1 MSTQDYRI
9 ENGLVVNGPITADN
23 VPGAL
28 SDLTDVDLSGEQQDG
43 DSLVWNESANKWMPG
58 AVDAGASAWI
68 YVEETGPP
76 DPMPSLVYTQS
87 RVGIGTN
94 GDQSLNYDFV
104 VNGDTLLSDVKIS
117 GTSLIG
123 NGTYSDLGDIRLV
136 PNESLVAQGQYVYI
150 RPTANL
156 DQTHIHIE
164 AGNVNTADLY
174 LGDDDRYVKID
185 HTGPVKIGVPGA
197 STTSNWTA
205 DSDATG
211 TTYIS
216 IALATYPWA
225 IDLTI
230 GDTVT
235 LPDESSVTISNAY
248 FDIDYAYVNVDS
260 PITYATSDVLE
271 FTYQPRSE
279 WSFKP
284 DSSAEFPGDLTATSF
299 IGDGSELTGIA
310 LAGLADVDT
319 TTLPP
324 STGQGLLWDG
334 LTSKWRPG
342 NVPTGDPGPQG
353 EIGFAGFKYD
363 TRRVGANQYVIG
375 EIIEYGGQYFICLAN
390 NDAIVPTGAAIG
402 VYWSAYSFVGP
413 AGSDGDHYH
422 TTSTSTLTIAA
433 NGTISLTTVDLGLDY
448 SVGQTVIIAHD
459 INNHMH
465 GDVVTYDP
473 VTGVL
478 TVLLKQK
485 NGSGTYSSWSVNL
498 SGPASSFPVIGS
510 IDELNDV
517 DTTTTAPT
525 NGQALVWDA
534 TATQWKPGTVSG
546 GGSLS
551 STVLSY
557 TTSLLAS
564 GASTDLTVPGGN
576 VFNLLAITSS
586 SPVWVRVYGTTA
598 ARSADT
604 RTQPGGIPPGSGN
617 DYYAELVTVATP
629 QTIRFSPVPVVQGT
643 TGNAYVRVKNVDS
656 SAQTITID
664 FTILTLES

>member
-28 SDLTDVDLSGEQQDG
+28 SDLTDLDLSGGKQDG
-43 DSLVWNESANKWMPG
+43 DALVWNEAADKWMPG

-94 GDQSLNYDFV
+94 GDQILDYDLV

-123 NGTYSDLGDIRLV
+123 NGGYADLGDIRLV

-164 AGNVNTADLY
+164 AGNVDLADLY

-211 TTYIS
+211 VSYIS

-248 FDIDYAYVNVDS
+248 FGSGYAYVNVDS
-260 PITYATSDVLE
+260 PITYVTSDVLE

-279 WSFKP
+279 WSFNP

-299 IGDGSELTGIA
+299 IGDGSELTGIE

-319 TTLPP
+319 TTSPP

-342 NVPTGDPGPQG
+342 NVPQG
-353 EIGFAGFKYD
+353 EP
-363 TRRVGANQYVIG
+363 GA
-375 EIIEYGGQYFICLAN
+375 
-390 NDAIVPTGAAIG
+390 DALWNFTGA
-402 VYWSAYSFVGP
+402 YNVGLP
-413 AGSDGDHYH
+413 YA
-422 TTSTSTLTIAA
+422 
-433 NGTISLTTVDLGLDY
+433 V
-448 SVGQTVIIAHD
+448 
-459 INNHMH
+459 
-465 GDVVTYDP
+465 GDVATYNGETWYRIDAHGGNLGDTP
-473 VTGVL
+473 SEGTFWTKLAAKGVD
-478 TVLLKQK
+478 
-485 NGSGTYSSWSVNL
+485 GG
-498 SGPASSFPVIGS
+498 G
-510 IDELNDV
+510 
-517 DTTTTAPT
+517 
-525 NGQALVWDA
+525 
-534 TATQWKPGTVSG
+534 G

-551 STVLSY
+551 YTTLSY
-557 TTSLLAS
+557 TTPLLAA
-564 GASTDLTVPGGN
+564 GATDDITLAGGD

-586 SPVWVRVYGTTA
+586 NPVWVRVYGTTE

-643 TGNAYVRVKNVDS
+643 TGNTYVRVKNVDS
-656 SAQTITID
+656 SARTITID
-664 FTILTLES
+664 FTILTLILET

>member
-28 SDLTDVDLSGEQQDG
+28 SDLTDLDLSGGKQDG
-43 DSLVWNESANKWMPG
+43 DALVWNEAADKWMPG

-76 DPMPSLVYTQS
+76 DPTPSLVYTQS

-123 NGTYSDLGDIRLV
+123 NGTYSYLGDIRLV
-136 PNESLVAQGQYVYI
+136 PNEALVAQGQYVYI

-164 AGNVNTADLY
+164 AGNVDLADLY

-216 IALATYPWA
+216 IVLATYPWA

-248 FDIDYAYVNVDS
+248 FGSGYAYVTVDS
-260 PITYATSDVLE
+260 PITFSISDVLE

-299 IGDGSELTGIA
+299 IGDGSELTGIE

-319 TTLPP
+319 TTSPP

-342 NVPTGDPGPQG
+342 NVPQG
-353 EIGFAGFKYD
+353 EP
-363 TRRVGANQYVIG
+363 GA
-375 EIIEYGGQYFICLAN
+375 
-390 NDAIVPTGAAIG
+390 DALWNFTGAYNLGLPYA
-402 VYWSAYSFVGP
+402 VGDV
-413 AGSDGDHYH
+413 ATYNGETWYR
-422 TTSTSTLTIAA
+422 INA
-433 NGTISLTTVDLGLDY
+433 NGGNLGDTP
-448 SVGQTVIIAHD
+448 SE
-459 INNHMH
+459 
-465 GDVVTYDP
+465 
-473 VTGVL
+473 
-478 TVLLKQK
+478 
-485 NGSGTYSSWSVNL
+485 GTFWTKL
-498 SGPASSFPVIGS
+498 AAKGADG
-510 IDELNDV
+510 
-517 DTTTTAPT
+517 
-525 NGQALVWDA
+525 G
-534 TATQWKPGTVSG
+534 GGGG

-551 STVLSY
+551 YTTLSY
-557 TTSLLAS
+557 TTPLLAA
-564 GASTDLTVPGGN
+564 GATDDITLAGGD

-586 SPVWVRVYGTTA
+586 NPVWVRVYGTTE

-656 SAQTITID
+656 SARTITID
-664 FTILTLES
+664 FTILTLILET

>member
-1 MSTQDYRI
+1 MSEQFYRI
-9 ENGLVVNGPITADN
+9 ENGLVVNGSITADN

-43 DSLVWNESANKWMPG
+43 DSLVWDESANKWMPG

-68 YVEETGPP
+68 YVEETGPS
-76 DPMPSLVYTQS
+76 DQMPSLVYTQS

-94 GDQSLNYDFV
+94 GDQSSDYYFV

-123 NGTYSDLGDIRLV
+123 NGTYSDLGEIKLV

-164 AGNVNTADLY
+164 AGNVDLADLY

-235 LPDESSVTISNAY
+235 LPDDSSVTVSNAY
-248 FDIDYAYVNVDS
+248 FGSGYAYVTVDS
-260 PITYATSDVLE
+260 PITYTTSDVLE

-279 WSFKP
+279 WSFNP
-284 DSSAEFPGDLTATSF
+284 DSSAEFPGDLAATSF
-299 IGDGSELTGIA
+299 IGDGSELTGIT

-319 TTLPP
+319 TTSPP

-342 NVPTGDPGPQG
+342 NVPQGEPGADALWNFTGAYNAGLPYAVGDVATYNGETWYRIDAHGGNVGDTPLEGTFWTKLASKGDQGDPGDRY
-353 EIGFAGFKYD
+353 A
-363 TRRVGANQYVIG
+363 
-375 EIIEYGGQYFICLAN
+375 
-390 NDAIVPTGAAIG
+390 
-402 VYWSAYSFVGP
+402 
-413 AGSDGDHYH
+413 
-422 TTSTSTLTIAA
+422 TTSTSTLTIAS
-433 NGTISLTTVDLGLDY
+433 NGTITFTTDDLGLDY
-448 SVGQTVIIAHD
+448 SYGQTLIIAHD
-459 INNHMH
+459 LANHMH
-465 GDVVTYDP
+465 GEVSSYNP
-473 VTGVL
+473 VTGQL
-478 TVLLKQK
+478 TVVLKSK
-485 NGSGTYSSWSVNL
+485 TGSGTYSTWSINL
-498 SGPASSFPVIGS
+498 DGAVTNMVGSVVQVVSASTTSLNTTTSTSFVTSSLSVTITPSSPSHRVFVIATCMFFV
-510 IDELNDV
+510 E
-517 DTTTTAPT
+517 DTTVGEGLYATITRNGT
-525 NGQALVWDA
+525 NLGNSTYGM
-534 TATQWKPGTVSG
+534 TATGTSGVGESGSMSFYDSPVPGSNTYTVSFRSRLGGTVS
-546 GGSLS
+546 
-551 STVLSY
+551 V
-557 TTSLLAS
+557 
-564 GASTDLTVPGGN
+564 VN
-576 VFNLLAITSS
+576 
-586 SPVWVRVYGTTA
+586 GTA
-598 ARSADT
+598 NE
-604 RTQPGGIPPGSGN
+604 GK
-617 DYYAELVTVATP
+617 VATITAFEVP
-629 QTIRFSPVPVVQGT
+629 Q
-643 TGNAYVRVKNVDS
+643 
-656 SAQTITID
+656 
-664 FTILTLES
+664 